1 MAMLFAALPAIA
13 SSLGT
18 AAASAGTFA
27 AANAGAIGTALTLA
41 GTAAGVAG
49 SISAGN
55 AAKAEG
61 KFAAAQMEREA
72 ADARASSQREAYQ
85 ERERNEMVQSR
96 IRAVAANSGAGVI
109 NPTVLDLMGD
119 TEQRSAFNVAAIQYG
134 GKQKQA
140 SYLDNAAAARMKG
153 NNAKRASLFDAA
165 TTAGSGAYTALKHR
179 YG

>member
-1 MAMLFAALPAIA
+1 MAALFAAVPLIA

-27 AANAGAIGTALTLA
+27 AANAGTILSLA

-49 SISAGN
+49 SVAAGN

-61 KFAAAQMEREA
+61 KFTAAQMEREA
-72 ADARASSQREAYQ
+72 ADARAASQREAYM
-85 ERERNEMVQSR
+85 ERERGEMVQSR
-96 IRAVAANSGAGVI
+96 IRAVAADSGAGSI

-119 TEQRSAFNVAAIQYG
+119 AEQRNSYNVAAINYG

-140 SYLDNAAAARMKG
+140 SYLDNAAGARMKG
-153 NNAKRASLFDAA
+153 KNARRASLFDAA
-165 TTAGSGAYTALKHR
+165 TTAAGGTYKAF